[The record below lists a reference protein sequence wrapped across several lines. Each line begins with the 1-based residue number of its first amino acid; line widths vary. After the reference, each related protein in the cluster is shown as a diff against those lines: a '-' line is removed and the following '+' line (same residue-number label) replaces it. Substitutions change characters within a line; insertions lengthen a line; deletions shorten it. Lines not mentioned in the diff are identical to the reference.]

1 MANSCRDDFSNED
14 CQSPGAEC
22 EADADP
28 ATVAAASGL
37 APFTSAGVNSA
48 ATIMDVEEEL
58 CHLKR
63 DIGVQVNTWTEG
75 RRQLIT
81 ISTVKDEQAL
91 LVLTGISSLELFY
104 NIANLFT
111 DARRK
116 QSKRSFSLSNEDVI
130 LLVFTK
136 LYHNVSFSLLA
147 VLFDVHRT
155 TASSIFKEAIVL
167 LASVLGHAIYWPDKD
182 HVTACLTKHFDKY
195 RMTRMVLD
203 CTEIAIERPKDLPS
217 QILTYSIYKK
227 TYTAKILICTTPG
240 GLISY
245 VSRAYGGRTSDTHIT
260 RESEVLTKC
269 EPHIDKVMVDRGFLI
284 EDLCYEHGL
293 EMIRPPF
300 LGQKKQLSPG
310 DAKRNASIAS
320 ARVHVERSIQRI
332 KRFKILQ
339 QRFPLDLLAYLDS
352 IVTTLAGIVNISK
365 PLFADDKYLFP

>member
-1 MANSCRDDFSNED
+1 MISTF
-14 CQSPGAEC
+14 PI
-22 EADADP
+22 
-28 ATVAAASGL
+28 ATQ
-37 APFTSAGVNSA
+37 
-48 ATIMDVEEEL
+48 TISDVEEEL
-58 CHLKR
+58 RHLKQG
-63 DIGVQVNTWTEG
+63 IGIQANTWTEG
-75 RRQLIT
+75 KKQLVT
-81 ISTVKDEQAL
+81 ISAVKDEEAL

-104 NIANLFT
+104 NIADLFT
-111 DARRK
+111 DTRIK
-116 QSKRSFSLSNEDVI
+116 QSKRNFSLSNEDVL
-130 LLVFTK
+130 LLVFMK

-155 TASSIFKEAIVL
+155 TASSIFKESIVV

-182 HVTACLTKHFDKY
+182 HVLACLTKHFDKY

-227 TYTAKILICTTPG
+227 TYTAKILVCITPG

-245 VSRAYGGRTSDTHIT
+245 MSPAYGGRTSDTHIT
-260 RESEVLTKC
+260 RESQVLAKC

-300 LGQKKQLSPG
+300 LGQRKQLSPG
-310 DAKRNASIAS
+310 DAKRNAGIAS
-320 ARVHVERSIQRI
+320 ARVHVERSIQRL

-339 QRFPLDLLAYLDS
+339 QRFPLHLLAYLDS
-352 IVTTLAGIVNISK
+352 IVTTIAGVVNTSK
-365 PLFADDKYLFP
+365 PLFADDKYLFQ